1 MSVSCIL
8 YKCVIFRICPSSWR
22 PAPCKKS
29 SDPEPCDGCWC
40 IINVDWQ
47 LPLTEVVE
55 PVDFEEY
62 VSSHA
67 PGVEPGPLRQL
78 VEFPQDD
85 LELLPLD
92 KECTTL
98 EPPLPEEEEW
108 VRLPT
113 RPSRCT
119 PRPSVVFTLQHTHT
133 HTEDYYDCNGGQT
146 SLQMGTKPFSLD
158 AMRNQRKY

>member
-1 MSVSCIL
+1 MFWLSTWSCATVGRLQPQCSYWQSPEKILWNWDSVVGKQKWANRNISICFFTKYSNLLSLFDDI
-8 YKCVIFRICPSSWR
+8 VIFYSYL
-22 PAPCKKS
+22 
-29 SDPEPCDGCWC
+29 SD
-40 IINVDWQ
+40 VDWQ

-78 VEFPQDD
+78 MEFPQDD

-98 EPPLPEEEEW
+98 EPPLPDEDEW
-108 VRLPT
+108 VVPL
-113 RPSRCT
+113 
-119 PRPSVVFTLQHTHT
+119 
-133 HTEDYYDCNGGQT
+133 
-146 SLQMGTKPFSLD
+146 
-158 AMRNQRKY
+158 